1 MTNLLSN
8 VYIRIVCVVLCSFK
22 AINLSG
28 QVSNERARVME
39 VVEVTFNSENTYNN
53 PYTDVD
59 VWVELK
65 KSGQPQETYR
75 VPVFW
80 DGDNIF
86 RVRLVA
92 TSPGEWTWRVID
104 STITNEDRG
113 FVGKTGS
120 FVADPAEVQN
130 NPNNRGFIRVA
141 SNNRTLEYADG
152 TPFFYTADTSWSA
165 LTAVFGFDMANSISG
180 ISFKDYIAERK
191 RQGFNGLNVIASFPD
206 DTYLMQQGRNLDRRG
221 TSTGLWSSA
230 TWGKKVAPNG
240 ATPFEMKKSGQP
252 VTDASLEV
260 DYRRIVPEYWQAVDE
275 RMQFLSDQG
284 FVTLFE
290 SVRRHERWPFRAQ
303 EEKNAF
309 YNYIRY
315 LWARYGCYNMIF
327 SWVHHD
333 TNSGNVYPG
342 WLELVRDAHLK
353 LSKQLGNKMPYGQPR
368 TAMSFNTTLR
378 NWDKDLPNA
387 LDVQNVSNAERDE
400 DMHRWLKDI
409 YLDQPA
415 KPALN
420 LEPFYPGWGL
430 HSQNEIEKGLDDT
443 TMAQMQMYGSVLSG
457 GLAGHAWGDAWYAGA
472 AASTSRSSENGGTI
486 VPNNDPQRNALKS
499 FESQSMGHLKKF
511 ILDSGHDYKKL
522 IPAANK
528 NLSDSQDFRHTLAMD
543 EKADFALG
551 FFTADLRSSPETLPR
566 LTNLKRSETYQF
578 QWWDVTNGIW
588 IDAGEITT
596 DDSGTLKTPSVPN
609 NDRTKNW
616 AYRILSEA
624 MEKEEPVVETPQ
636 QEEPESFVLRIN
648 AGGTEVYHEG
658 NVFFADNYYDTGS
671 TLDRP
676 QTGLEDPF
684 RTFRYS
690 RSQEMGYDIPL
701 DNGEYTVRLH
711 FAELWFGATD
721 GGRGTSGNRVF
732 DVRMEDR
739 LVEDDLDI
747 FDEVGAESIL
757 AKTYTVIVKDG
768 SLNIDFSALAAD
780 GGTRHP
786 VVNAIEIFGEQKLTE
801 LGENPVSEGL
811 AGHWSLDDA
820 IGTRAT
826 DLSGNQYHG
835 FLVGGINFKE
845 HAINGKIGKGLSLSR
860 EKDFVT
866 LPDIDSSIDS
876 QFTIAAWIHPEN
888 VSGDYQ
894 GIAGTHT
901 SGGFMTFVYEGSLAF
916 ALQTNEGRKLLAHGT
931 ITANTWQHIAVS
943 YDGSAMTWF
952 INGTEVGREAHTGQV
967 SNREMGYI
975 GWSGWSNEYFEG
987 GIDDVKLFKEA
998 LTKGQ
1003 VRELFEEG
1011 SAIEETVNLTA
1022 KTGLDSINAENDQ
1035 NSETEEVL
1043 SGFVYPNPTVGRVR
1057 LNNIPTGEKEILVS
1071 DFSGRVLMNVVTDA
1085 EQPELDF
1092 SALPDGIYTVKVLKN
1107 GLEQAFKV
1115 VKK

>member
-8 VYIRIVCVVLCSFK
+8 AYIRIVCILLCAFT

-28 QVSNERARVME
+28 QVSNDRARVME
-39 VVEVTFNSENTYNN
+39 VVEVTFNSENTYDN
-53 PYTDVD
+53 PYTEVD

-65 KSGQPQETYR
+65 KPGQPQETYR

-104 STITNEDRG
+104 STINNEDRG

-120 FVADPAEVQN
+120 FVADPAEVHN

-165 LTAVFGFDMANSISG
+165 LTAVFGFDTANSISG

-206 DTYLMQQGRNLDRRG
+206 DTYLMQQGRNLDRKG
-221 TSTGLWSSA
+221 TKRGLWSRA

-240 ATPFEMKKSGQP
+240 ATPFEMKEPGQP

-486 VPNNDPQRNALKS
+486 VPNNDPQRNALKA

-522 IPAANK
+522 IPAAHT

-551 FFTADLRSSPETLPR
+551 FFTADLRSSPEALPK
-566 LTNLKRSETYQF
+566 LTNLKNSETYQF
-578 QWWDVTNGIW
+578 QWWDVTNGVW
-588 IDAGEITT
+588 IDVGEITT
-596 DDSGTLKTPSVPN
+596 DNSGTLKTPNVPN

-624 MEKEEPVVETPQ
+624 LDKEEPIVETPQ

-648 AGGTEVYHEG
+648 AGGTEVYHAG
-658 NVFFADNYYDTGS
+658 NVFSADNYYDTGR
-671 TLDRP
+671 TLNRP

-690 RSQEMGYDIPL
+690 RSQEMGYDI
-701 DNGEYTVRLH
+701 
-711 FAELWFGATD
+711 
-721 GGRGTSGNRVF
+721 
-732 DVRMEDR
+732 
-739 LVEDDLDI
+739 
-747 FDEVGAESIL
+747 
-757 AKTYTVIVKDG
+757 
-768 SLNIDFSALAAD
+768 
-780 GGTRHP
+780 
-786 VVNAIEIFGEQKLTE
+786 
-801 LGENPVSEGL
+801 LG
-811 AGHWSLDDA
+811 
-820 IGTRAT
+820 
-826 DLSGNQYHG
+826 
-835 FLVGGINFKE
+835 
-845 HAINGKIGKGLSLSR
+845 
-860 EKDFVT
+860 
-866 LPDIDSSIDS
+866 
-876 QFTIAAWIHPEN
+876 
-888 VSGDYQ
+888 
-894 GIAGTHT
+894 
-901 SGGFMTFVYEGSLAF
+901 
-916 ALQTNEGRKLLAHGT
+916 
-931 ITANTWQHIAVS
+931 
-943 YDGSAMTWF
+943 
-952 INGTEVGREAHTGQV
+952 
-967 SNREMGYI
+967 
-975 GWSGWSNEYFEG
+975 
-987 GIDDVKLFKEA
+987 
-998 LTKGQ
+998 
-1003 VRELFEEG
+1003 
-1011 SAIEETVNLTA
+1011 
-1022 KTGLDSINAENDQ
+1022 
-1035 NSETEEVL
+1035 
-1043 SGFVYPNPTVGRVR
+1043 
-1057 LNNIPTGEKEILVS
+1057 
-1071 DFSGRVLMNVVTDA
+1071 
-1085 EQPELDF
+1085 
-1092 SALPDGIYTVKVLKN
+1092 
-1107 GLEQAFKV
+1107 
-1115 VKK
+1115 

>member
-1 MTNLLSN
+1 MTKSLSSTYKLIVFSVLFTIITVDLLSQERN
-8 VYIRIVCVVLCSFK
+8 DR
-22 AINLSG
+22 A
-28 QVSNERARVME
+28 QVMK
-39 VVEVTFNSENTYNN
+39 VVEVTFNSKNTYNN
-53 PYTDVD
+53 PYTEVD

-65 KSGQPQETYR
+65 KTGSAEETYR

-80 DGDNIF
+80 DGDNVF

-104 STITNEDRG
+104 GTVNNSDRG
-113 FVGKTGS
+113 FVGQTGS
-120 FVADPAEVQN
+120 FNADPADVHE
-130 NPNNRGFIRVA
+130 NPNNHGFIRVA

-165 LTAVFGFDMANSISG
+165 LTAVFGFDAANSISG

-206 DTYLMQQGRNLDRRG
+206 DTYLMQQGRNLDRKG
-221 TSTGLWSSA
+221 TKTGLWSSA
-230 TWGKKVAPNG
+230 TWGKKVAPDG
-240 ATPFEMKKSGQP
+240 ATPFEMKMPGQS
-252 VTDASLEV
+252 VTDARLEV

-290 SVRRHERWPFRAQ
+290 SIRRHERWPFRAQ

-342 WLELVRDAHLK
+342 WRELVRDAHLK
-353 LSKQLGNKMPYGQPR
+353 LSNQLGNKMPYGQPR

-378 NWDKDLPNA
+378 NWDTDLPNA
-387 LDVQNVSNAERDE
+387 LDLQNVSNAERDE

-472 AASTSRSSENGGTI
+472 ATSTSRSSEDGGTI
-486 VPNNDPQRNALKS
+486 VPNNDPQRNALKA
-499 FESQSMGHLKKF
+499 FESQAMGHLRSF
-511 ILDSGHDYKKL
+511 ILDSGHDYKHL
-522 IPAANK
+522 IPAAHT
-528 NLSDSQDFRHTLAMD
+528 NLSDSQDFRHSLAID
-543 EKADFALG
+543 EKADVALG
-551 FFTADLRSSPETLPR
+551 FFTADLQSRPEALPT

-578 QWWDVTNGIW
+578 QWWDVTNGVW
-588 IDAGEITT
+588 IDAGSLTS
-596 DDSGTLKTPSVPN
+596 DHSGALKTPNVPN
-609 NDRTKNW
+609 NDRSKNW

-624 MEKEEPVVETPQ
+624 MEKNEPEVETPQ
-636 QEEPESFVLRIN
+636 QEEDGFVLRIN
-648 AGGTEVYHEG
+648 AGGDEVHYNG
-658 NVFFADNYYDTGS
+658 NIFSADSYYDTGS
-671 TLDRP
+671 TLDRI

-690 RSQEMGYDIPL
+690 TSQKMGYNIPL
-701 DNGEYTVRLH
+701 DNGQYIVKLH
-711 FAELWFGATD
+711 FAELWFGATN
-721 GGRGTSGNRVF
+721 GGRGKTGSRVF
-732 DVRMEDR
+732 DVRMENR

-747 FDEVGAESIL
+747 YKEVGAESTL
-757 AKTYTVIVKDG
+757 TKTYTVNVEDG
-768 SLNIDFSALAAD
+768 SLSIDFSALGFD

-786 VVNAIEIFGEQKLTE
+786 VINAIEVFGAQKLSTPE
-801 LGENPVSEGL
+801 EKAIVDGL

-820 IGTRAT
+820 IGTNAT
-826 DLSGNQYHG
+826 DSSGNQYDG
-835 FLVGGINFKE
+835 TLIGGINFKD
-845 HAINGKIGKGLSLSR
+845 NTMDGKIDKGLSFSG
-860 EKDFVT
+860 EEDFVT

-876 QFTIAAWIHPEN
+876 QFTIAAWIHPKTVRGN
-888 VSGDYQ
+888 YQ

-901 SGGFMTFVYEGSLAF
+901 SGGFMTFVYNGSLAF
-916 ALQTNEGRKLLAHGT
+916 ALQTDSGRKLVSHGT
-931 ITANTWQHIAVS
+931 ITANTWQHVAVS
-943 YDGSAMTWF
+943 YDGRTMTWF
-952 INGTEVGREAHTGQV
+952 INGNEVGREVHSGRV
-967 SNREMGYI
+967 SNHEIGYI
-975 GWSGWSNEYFEG
+975 GWSGWNREYFEG
-987 GIDDVKLFKEA
+987 GVDDVKLFNEA
-998 LTKGQ
+998 LSKDQVYGLFEDGNVTKG
-1003 VRELFEEG
+1003 
-1011 SAIEETVNLTA
+1011 SVNLVA
-1022 KTGLDSINAENDQ
+1022 KAGLNSKTIENAQ
-1035 NSETEEVL
+1035 KPETENVL
-1043 SGFVYPNPTVGRVR
+1043 TGYVYPNPTVDRVR
-1057 LNNIPTGEKEILVS
+1057 LTNIPSGEKEILVS
-1071 DFSGRVLMNVVTDA
+1071 DFSGRILMELRTEA
-1085 EQPELDF
+1085 EKPEVDF